1 MTFCNLN
8 FFQNSVSKKV
18 LSGIPSECQTQ
29 GFYLSRSRSNLIA
42 NNKSHPGQEDKRY
55 FYRLTQFHSILKDN
69 PYCMF
74 GRVQLHLW
82 KGLPKVATIM
92 LIWQNFMDLTLGK
105 LVLIDKYFP

>member
-1 MTFCNLN
+1 MPQNL
-8 FFQNSVSKKV
+8 SSAAVV
-18 LSGIPSECQTQ
+18 IGI
-29 GFYLSRSRSNLIA
+29 LRV
-42 NNKSHPGQEDKRY
+42 KDKP
-55 FYRLTQFHSILKDN
+55 N
-69 PYCMF
+69 CMF